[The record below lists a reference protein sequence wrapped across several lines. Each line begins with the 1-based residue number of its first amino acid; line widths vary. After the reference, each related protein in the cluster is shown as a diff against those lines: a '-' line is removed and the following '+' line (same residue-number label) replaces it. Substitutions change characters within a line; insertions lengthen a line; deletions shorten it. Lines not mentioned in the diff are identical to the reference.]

1 MKKKNFPFYKQLD
14 QMDCGPTC
22 LRMISRYFGRSV
34 SLQYL
39 RERSF
44 LNRQGVS
51 LLGISEAAESI
62 GLRTLAVKVPFEKLA
77 SERAYPFI
85 VHWNQKHFVI
95 VWRVR
100 GDKVYVADPAQG
112 LLTYSKS
119 AFFKS
124 WLGSETQSEGIALL
138 VQPAPSFYEEKDENH
153 KTPSIWSFVWG
164 YMREQRV
171 FMVQLVLSLLFV
183 SLFFLL
189 TPFLTQAVVDIGIQT
204 RDISLVVL
212 ILSGQAFL
220 LVSRIA
226 VEFIRRWVLLHLSTR
241 LNISL
246 ISDFLMKLMRLQ
258 MGFFDSKRTG
268 DLLQRIG
275 DHSRIQAFLS
285 SSTLSVLFSFFNL
298 IIFGVVLALYHLGI
312 WLVFMLGSAI
322 YIAWILLFLRYRKQ
336 LDYKRFQQLAN
347 NQNSLIQIIS
357 GMQEIKLHHCEHT
370 RRWEWERIQIKL
382 FKVNIE
388 SLRLE
393 QIQEAGSLFT
403 NESKNLLITF
413 LAAWAVIQG
422 EMTLG
427 MMLAIQ
433 YILGQLNAPISQM
446 IQFVH
451 QYQDARI
458 SLERLQ
464 EVYLKPDEDEEQPL
478 LPASLLHT
486 MPIHAD
492 LTLRRLSFQYEG
504 QHSPKVLDQLDLPI
518 PKGKVTAIVGT
529 SGSGKTT
536 LLKLL
541 LKYYPPTEGQIKVGQ
556 LDLAMISSDYWRM
569 QCGVVMQEGYIF
581 SDSIARNIA
590 LDGEQLDY
598 VRLEEAAQ
606 IANITELIQNLP
618 LGWQTKIGAEGV
630 GLSTGQKQRILI
642 ARAVYKNPQ
651 YLFFDEATSALD
663 AENERI
669 IIENLQRFFKG
680 KTVVIIAHRLSTV
693 KQADKIVVLEKGKIV
708 ESGTH
713 TQLTTLKGKYY
724 HLVKNQL
731 ELGN

>member
-1 MKKKNFPFYKQLD
+1 
-14 QMDCGPTC
+14 MDCGPTC
-22 LRMISRYFGRSV
+22 LRMLSKYFGRVV

-62 GLRTLAVKVPFEKLA
+62 GLRTLAVKVPFEKLV

-85 VHWNQKHFVI
+85 VHWNQRHFVI

-100 GDKVYVADPAQG
+100 ADKIYVADPAQG
-112 LLTYSKS
+112 LLTYSK
-119 AFFKS
+119 ADFFKS
-124 WLGSETQSEGIALL
+124 WLGSETLSEGIALL
-138 VQPAPSFYEEKDENH
+138 VQPAPAFYEEKEENPEQ
-153 KTPSIWSFVWG
+153 KSLWTFVWG

-171 FMVQLVLSLLFV
+171 FITQLVLSLLFV
-183 SLFFLL
+183 SFFSLL

-220 LVSRIA
+220 LLSRVL

-285 SSTLSVLFSFFNL
+285 TSTLSVLFSFFNL
-298 IIFGVVLALYHLGI
+298 IVFGLVLALYHLGI
-312 WLVFMLGSAI
+312 WLVFMLGSVF
-322 YIAWILLFLRYRKQ
+322 YIAWILFFLRYRKQ

-357 GMQEIKLHHCEHT
+357 GMQEIKLHHCEQT
-370 RRWEWERIQIKL
+370 RRWEWERIQIKI
-382 FKVNIE
+382 FKVNTE
-388 SLRLE
+388 SLQLE
-393 QIQEAGSLFT
+393 QIQEAGSLLI
-403 NESKNLLITF
+403 NESKNILITL

-464 EVYLKPDEDEEQPL
+464 EVYHKPNEDDNAAL
-478 LPASLLHT
+478 IPASLLHSL
-486 MPIHAD
+486 P
-492 LTLRRLSFQYEG
+492 LNSGLELRGLSFQYEG
-504 QHSPKVLDQLDLPI
+504 QHSPKVLDQLSLDI
-518 PKGKVTAIVGT
+518 PQGKVTAIVGT

-541 LKYYPPTEGQIKVGQ
+541 LKYYPPTGGQIKVGQ
-556 LDLAMISSDYWRM
+556 LDLSTISSDYWRM

-590 LDGEQLDY
+590 LDGETLDY
-598 VRLEEAAQ
+598 ARLEEAAR
-606 IANITELIQNLP
+606 IANITELIQGLP

-663 AENERI
+663 AENESI
-669 IIENLQRFFKG
+669 IMENLQSFYQN
-680 KTVVIIAHRLSTV
+680 KTVLIIAHRLSTV
-693 KQADKIVVLEKGKIV
+693 KKADQIVVLEKGNIV
-708 ESGTH
+708 ETGTH
-713 TQLTTLKGKYY
+713 TQLTALKGKYY

-731 ELGN
+731 ELGA